1 METAARK
8 ACLNQMIFFFLNI
21 SDVSS
26 LSFFH
31 LFAHIKAVVVVQVKD
46 MMNDAVVGT
55 KVTKTVF

>member
-1 METAARK
+1 MFK
-8 ACLNQMIFFFLNI
+8 SNDLFFFNI

-31 LFAHIKAVVVVQVKD
+31 LFAHIKAVVAVQVKD

-55 KVTKTVF
+55 EVTKTVF